1 MQCIIDKAILVE
13 KLERV
18 KAVTGRKTTIPIL
31 AFFRITTAERGLEIQ
46 ATDLEITYK
55 ASLVP
60 KIMEGVID
68 TCLPAQKVYEIAR
81 EMPDLEIT
89 FKFGETDCTISSG
102 KAKFKIKTMSPEN
115 FPSLDRYAYFDDESA
130 STISLD
136 FDPDALRDA
145 LNQVSYAA
153 SAEASRFSLNDI
165 LVQPKDD
172 GKVSLCAT
180 DGHRL
185 SRDTFPCKSS
195 DQFVKDEKPLASF
208 RLPVRGATVWMG
220 RNTNDASIKIT
231 ASNRAIRLHAP
242 SFGTYYTAIK
252 EGQFPDIDRLFH
264 DVKAGDARVY
274 DVDAEAITN
283 AIRRASLVADGRS
296 SSIRLAFKEE
306 SIVVT
311 SESPESGSC
320 QEDLA
325 ISSVS
330 GYSGEDVVVG
340 LNATYLLD
348 VTSRQSGNI
357 QMRVKGAGDAIL
369 IQKDGMEAVIMPLR
383 V

>member
-18 KAVTGRKTTIPIL
+18 KAVTGKKTTIPVL

-46 ATDLEITYK
+46 ATDLEVTYK
-55 ASLVP
+55 TPFVP

-81 EMPDLEIT
+81 EMPDSEIT

-102 KAKFKIKTMSPEN
+102 KAKFKIKAMSPEN
-115 FPSLDRYAYFDDESA
+115 FPSLDYGYFDDEST
-130 STISLD
+130 STISLE
-136 FDPDALRDA
+136 FDPDALRGA
-145 LNQVSYAA
+145 IHQVGYAA
-153 SAEASRFSLNDI
+153 STEVSRFSLSDI
-165 LVQPKDD
+165 LIQPKDD

-185 SRDTFPCKSS
+185 SRDTFSCKST

-220 RNTNDASIKIT
+220 RNTSDASIKIT

-252 EGQFPDIDRLFH
+252 EGQFPDIDRLFN

-296 SSIRLAFKEE
+296 SSIRLAFKED

-330 GYSGEDVVVG
+330 GYSGQDVVVG

-357 QMRVKGAGDAIL
+357 QVRVKGAGDAIL
-369 IQKDGMEAVIMPLR
+369 IQKDGTEAVIMPLR